1 MHLATGGRVNLTAC
15 GCPRANGVFAATAWV
30 FLAVLLGRHHRLPM
44 AEGSCRLSLAR
55 HLALQRD
62 GGQFCECQLLAYKLE
77 KHIFVQYHA
86 AQCGKPVVVLG
97 ESRRLRGRLRRPAV
111 PHGRTA

>member
-44 AEGSCRLSLAR
+44 AVAGCRWPVTSRSNAMAGSFANAK
-55 HLALQRD
+55 AL
-62 GGQFCECQLLAYKLE
+62 
-77 KHIFVQYHA
+77 
-86 AQCGKPVVVLG
+86 
-97 ESRRLRGRLRRPAV
+97 
-111 PHGRTA
+111 